1 MEEKIKALQDKLNRY
16 NYEYHVLDDPTIPDS
31 EYDRLLHELIA
42 LEEQYPEFKSDTS
55 PTVRVGGEVLSRF
68 EKVEHDTP
76 MLSLGNAF
84 NEEELWAFD
93 KRVRE
98 AVGDVEY
105 MCELKIDGLAV
116 SLKYESGRFVQGTT
130 RGDGTIGENIT
141 ANLRTIRAIPLTL
154 DRPLSFEVRGEA
166 YMPKSSFEK
175 LNEEKEQNGDAPFQ
189 NPRNAAAGSLR
200 QLDPKLAAKRNL
212 SIFLYSVNDLTELEA
227 ETQSEA
233 LDELDR
239 AGFRTNRER
248 RLVSSIDEVLEY
260 IEYWENH
267 RNDLEYDIDG
277 IVIKVNAFSGQEE
290 MGYTAKSPR
299 WAIAYKF
306 PAEEVVTDLID
317 IELTVGRTGAI
328 TPTAILKPVKVA
340 GTTVARASLHN
351 HELIEEKDIRINDKV
366 VIRKAGDIIPE
377 VVRPILEERTD
388 QEIYEAP
395 TKCPGCGHATVKLE
409 DEVAIR
415 CINPGCPAQL
425 VEGMIHFVSRS
436 AMNIDGLGEKVV
448 RQLFDAGLI
457 KDVGDIYA
465 LTYDDLIPLERMGD
479 KKIEN
484 LLSAIEASK
493 ENPLRKLLVGL
504 GIRFLGTKASELIAR
519 EFGSMEAIMEQPKER
534 FIEIPEIGEK
544 IADSIVTYTAHP
556 DFRELIDKLARY
568 GVNMTEE
575 VQEASSGALAG
586 MTFVLTGKLAE
597 LTRNEAKSM
606 IEDAGGKVTGSVSS
620 KTDVVVAGE
629 DAGSKLEKAQ
639 SLGVT
644 VWNEQEFIEKM
655 GPRS

>member
-68 EKVEHDTP
+68 EKVAHDTP

-130 RGDGTIGENIT
+130 RGDGTVGENIT

-175 LNEEKEQNGDAPFQ
+175 LNEEKEQNGDTPFQ

-328 TPTAILKPVKVA
+328 TPTAILKPVRVA

-519 EFGSMEAIMEQPKER
+519 EFGSMETIMEQPKER